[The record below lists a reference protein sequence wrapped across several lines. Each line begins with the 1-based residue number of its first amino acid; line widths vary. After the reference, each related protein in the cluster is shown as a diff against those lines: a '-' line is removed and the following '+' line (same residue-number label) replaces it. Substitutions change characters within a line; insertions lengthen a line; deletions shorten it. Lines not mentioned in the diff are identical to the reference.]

1 MACEP
6 NYNFT
11 IDGHNMTIIE
21 ADGEYTEPLT
31 VDFIQIFAA
40 QRYSFVVRCAATC
53 PSASRADTSVPPQ
66 LNATQPVDNY
76 WIRANPSV
84 ALSNGTGF
92 AGGLNSA
99 ILRYVGAPDTDPTT
113 TQTPSV
119 IPLVEANLH
128 ALVDPAAVSP

>member
-40 QRYSFVVRCAATC
+40 QRYSFIVRLPVRLLLTC
-53 PSASRADTSVPPQ
+53 ELTGT
-66 LNATQPVDNY
+66 LY
-76 WIRANPSV
+76 V
-84 ALSNGTGF
+84 A
-92 AGGLNSA
+92 
-99 ILRYVGAPDTDPTT
+99 
-113 TQTPSV
+113 
-119 IPLVEANLH
+119 
-128 ALVDPAAVSP
+128 